1 MIYNNIL
8 LTVKNES
15 DIETVREL
23 LIEQVTLSRE
33 EPGCARFELYHSQE
47 DRSLFILI
55 EQWESAE
62 LLDAHRQARSCQE
75 VYLPKVLPLVER
87 VPHPSDRVL

>member
-8 LTVKNES
+8 LTVKNEA
-15 DIETVREL
+15 DIDTVREL

-33 EPGCARFELYHSQE
+33 EPGCARFELYHSRE

-55 EQWESAE
+55 EQWESQE
-62 LLDAHRQARSCQE
+62 LLDAHRQAKSCQE
-75 VYLPKVLPLVER
+75 VYIPKVLPLVER
-87 VPHPSDRVL
+87 VPHPSDKGL